1 VQRVNS
7 DLVGKVVNIASRCAG
22 FITKRFDGRLADSL
36 AEPELF
42 DDFVNAG
49 DTIAAAYEG
58 REYGKAMREIMAL
71 ADRANQYIDEKKP
84 WVVAKQ
90 EGKEAELQAIC
101 SMGLNLYRVLVTY
114 LKPVLPTLAEQSE
127 AFLHCPELTWG
138 HRDRALLGH
147 TIRKFKALMQRV
159 DPKATEALID
169 ASKDDLAKRDQAA
182 AEPKKETSM
191 EPIAETISYDDFAK
205 LDLRI
210 ARIAAAEHVE
220 GADKLLKLTLDLGDE
235 TRTVFA
241 GIKAA
246 YDPETLVG
254 RLTPMV
260 ANLAPRKMRFGLSEG
275 MVLAVGPGGK
285 ELWLL
290 SPDEGAAP
298 GMKVK

>member
-1 VQRVNS
+1 
-7 DLVGKVVNIASRCAG
+7 VVNIASRCAG
-22 FITKRFDGRLADSL
+22 FITKRFDGKLADNL
-36 AEPELF
+36 DEPELF
-42 DDFVNAG
+42 ADFVAAG

-71 ADRANQYIDEKKP
+71 ADRANQYIDDKKP
-84 WVVAKQ
+84 WVIAKE

-127 AFLHCPELTWG
+127 AFLACPTLTWANRG
-138 HRDRALLGH
+138 DALLGH
-147 TIRKFKALMQRV
+147 AIHKFKALMQRV
-159 DPKATEALID
+159 DPKATEALVE
-169 ASKDDLAKRDQAA
+169 ASKADLEATAQ
-182 AEPKKETSM
+182 PTPETENATPM
-191 EPIAETISYDDFAK
+191 EPIAETIDYDAFARI
-205 LDLRI
+205 DLRI

-220 GADKLLKLTLDLGDE
+220 GADKLLKLTLDLGGE

-246 YDPETLVG
+246 YDPATLVG

-260 ANLAPRKMRFGLSEG
+260 ANLAPRKMRFGVSEG
-275 MVLAVGPGGK
+275 MVLASGPGGK
-285 ELWLL
+285 DLWLL
-290 SPDEGAAP
+290 SPDEGAEP